1 YRCLGCF
8 SQPLFCT
15 QCCQKQHY
23 MLPFHHIKQW
33 TGTFFE
39 DLSLCLA
46 DMVLHLGHH
55 GQPCP

>member
-1 YRCLGCF
+1 YRCMGC

-23 MLPFHHIKQW
+23 MLPFHWIKQW
-33 TGTFFE
+33 TGTFQ
-39 DLSLCLA
+39 DSSLCLA
-46 DMVLHLGHH
+46 GMVLHLGHC